1 MKKHTAVISK
11 CSVVL
16 PTPIL
21 WARAVQI
28 IWQLSQRTDGGWQ
41 AFILAFLQQK
51 FSFGHLGYVNL
62 VSSALIVLFSFL
74 LFPLRFHFLQL
85 FRGRSKSIINI
96 CSSHRRLIE
105 GIQFLRVSPTASSS
119 SLSNSV
125 RRFRPRSRRI
135 AKPCPA
141 QVKRDERPMSSVR
154 LQEIVAIDLI
164 IIGAVKQAL
173 QVSIAD

>member
-1 MKKHTAVISK
+1 MISK
-11 CSVVL
+11 CSAVL
-16 PTPIL
+16 PIPIL

-28 IWQLSQRTDGGWQ
+28 IWQLSRRIDGGWH

-62 VSSALIVLFSFL
+62 VSPCPYCFIL
-74 LFPLRFHFLQL
+74 LFLSSSRFLPIATIPWQ
-85 FRGRSKSIINI
+85 SKSIINV

-105 GIQFLRVSPTASSS
+105 GIQFLRVSPTPSSS

-154 LQEIVAIDLI
+154 LQEIVAIDLT